1 MTQVFG
7 INDLKYTYSSAHA
20 PIGSVRSGET
30 FQVET
35 QDCFTNRFNDPSGFT
50 AENLSWVM
58 DNLDGVTGPI
68 VVEGARPGD
77 VVAITI
83 HEIEITSDGIVA
95 LSPCDL
101 PSTSDWWGQWYA
113 CESFPISNGLLRFSD
128 KISVPVIPIIGC
140 IATAP
145 ARETVLSKM
154 QGRYGGNMD
163 CNEVSVG
170 ATILLPVAVPG
181 AYIYFGDAKAVMGDG
196 EIVQAPEIST
206 RITVS
211 VEIRSRP
218 INMNWPRI
226 ETSKSLITVVSDRS
240 LENAVGIAF
249 AQLLDWVV
257 TDYKME
263 RERAA
268 LLLAMVSHAGI
279 CQTANSL
286 PTGKCSV
293 LRASLQSLA

>member
-7 INDLKYTYSSAHA
+7 INDLKYTYSSTHV
-20 PIGSVRSGET
+20 PIGSIRSGEI

-35 QDCFTNRFNDPSGFT
+35 EDCFTNRFNDPSGFT
-50 AENLSWVM
+50 TENLSWVM

-68 VVEGARPGD
+68 VVEGAKPGD

-101 PSTSDWWGQWYA
+101 PTTSDWWGQWYA
-113 CESFPISNGLLRFSD
+113 CESFPISNGYLRFSD
-128 KISVPVIPIIGC
+128 KINIPINPIIGC

-154 QGRYGGNMD
+154 QGQYGGNMD

-170 ATILLPVAVPG
+170 ATILLPVSVPG

-196 EIVQAPEIST
+196 EIVQAPEVST
-206 RITVS
+206 RITAS
-211 VEIRSRP
+211 VEIRQRP
-218 INMNWPRI
+218 INMDWPRI
-226 ETSKSLITVVSDRS
+226 ETMGSLITVVSDRS

-268 LLLAMVSHAGI
+268 LLLAMVSQTGI

-286 PTGKCSV
+286 PTGRCLVS
-293 LRASLQSLA
+293 RAFLPRLM